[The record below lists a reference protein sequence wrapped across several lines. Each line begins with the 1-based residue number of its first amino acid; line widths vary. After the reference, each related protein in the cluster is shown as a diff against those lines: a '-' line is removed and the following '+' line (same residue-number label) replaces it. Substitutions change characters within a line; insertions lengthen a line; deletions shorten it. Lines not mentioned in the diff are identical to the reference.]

1 MKNFEV
7 GKHIK
12 SMLDVPNVSM
22 YVKGKVFPLVANAN
36 TDFPFLVYRRSSYI
50 PENNKDF
57 EGEKVNIEI
66 AIASTKYIE
75 SLEIANNVCDAL
87 NHKEDEL
94 IEDITVMNQYED
106 YTDDTFL
113 QHITIQVTIK

>member
-7 GKHIK
+7 GKQIK

-113 QHITIQVTIK
+113 QYITIQVTIK

>member
-94 IEDITVMNQYED
+94 IEDRTVMNQYED

-113 QHITIQVTIK
+113 QYITSQVTIK